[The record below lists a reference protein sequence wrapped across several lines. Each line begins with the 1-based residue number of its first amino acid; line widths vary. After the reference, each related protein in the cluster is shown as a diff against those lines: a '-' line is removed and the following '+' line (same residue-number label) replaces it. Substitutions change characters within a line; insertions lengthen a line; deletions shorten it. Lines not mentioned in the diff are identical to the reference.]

1 MLQLYFRFPLQL
13 HYNYNYIY
21 YITTTITTTTTI
33 TIKSTNYTT
42 PHHCNQSKKH
52 NPNHL
57 SIHLPPLI
65 IKIHLSYNYLSLEFP
80 LPFYTILLIF
90 IIKLL
95 GRSEFPT
102 LILILKIH

>member
-1 MLQLYFRFPLQL
+1 MLQLYFRFPFQL

-52 NPNHL
+52 TPNHL

-65 IKIHLSYNYLSLEFP
+65 I
-80 LPFYTILLIF
+80 
-90 IIKLL
+90 
-95 GRSEFPT
+95 
-102 LILILKIH
+102 